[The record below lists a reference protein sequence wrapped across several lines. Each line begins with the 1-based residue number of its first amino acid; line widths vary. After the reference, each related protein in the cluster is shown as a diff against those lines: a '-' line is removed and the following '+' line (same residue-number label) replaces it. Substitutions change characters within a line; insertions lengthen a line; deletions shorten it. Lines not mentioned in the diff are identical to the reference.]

1 MNLDSTKCYNLKY
14 HSSMT
19 IPAVSVVMPAFNASS
34 HIRLAIESILDQ
46 NLNDFELII
55 VNDGSTDE
63 TRLISEAMAALDSR
77 IVIVNQDNSGIAVAI
92 NNAIQIARAPLIAR
106 MDSDDIA
113 MPNRLEKQVGYLAE
127 HLETALVSC
136 SFVPFTDPSSPSQA
150 PVHLPPDHSCIY
162 ATLAFCSPI
171 CHPGVLARR
180 EVFTRF
186 AYRPGITAEDH
197 DLWCRAIHCFR
208 FANLT
213 EPLLLYRRHEGSV
226 SMRKA
231 RRLKWST
238 LRSGLAHIARDPLAY
253 RRECEASLG
262 IDRSAYHSINWKW
275 MDRINRV
282 LGVE

>member
-1 MNLDSTKCYNLKY
+1 
-14 HSSMT
+14 MT
-19 IPAVSVVMPAFNASS
+19 IPAVSVVMPPFNASS
-34 HIRLAIESILDQ
+34 HIRSAIESILDQ

-77 IVIVNQDNSGIAVAI
+77 IVLVNQDNSGIAVAI

-113 MPNRLEKQVGYLAE
+113 MPNRLERQVGYLAE

-136 SFVPFTDPSSPSQA
+136 SFVPFTDPSAPSQA
-150 PVHLPPDHSCIY
+150 PVHLPSDHSCIY

-180 EVFTRF
+180 ELFTRF

-213 EPLLLYRRHEGSV
+213 EPLLLYRRHEGSL

-238 LRSGLAHIARDPLAY
+238 LRSGLVHIARDPLAY
-253 RRECEASLG
+253 RQACEASLG

-282 LGVE
+282 LGVQSELQTAAYL

>member
-1 MNLDSTKCYNLKY
+1 MAAPS
-14 HSSMT
+14 
-19 IPAVSVVMPAFNASS
+19 VSVVMPAFNSSS
-34 HIRLAIESILDQ
+34 HIRSAIESILNQ
-46 NLNDFELII
+46 TLLDFELIV
-55 VNDGSTDE
+55 VNDGSTDATRSICE
-63 TRLISEAMAALDSR
+63 TIASLDSR
-77 IVIVNQDNSGIAVAI
+77 VVLVNQDNSGIASAI
-92 NNAIQIARAPLIAR
+92 NSAIQIARAPLIAR

-113 MPNRLEKQVGYLAE
+113 MPNRLERQVGYLAE
-127 HLETALVSC
+127 HPETALVSC
-136 SFVPFTDPSSPSQA
+136 SFVPFSDPSEPSQA
-150 PVHLPPDHSCIY
+150 PVHLPSDHSCIY

-180 EVFTRF
+180 ELFTRF
-186 AYRPGITAEDH
+186 AYRQGITAEDH

-238 LRSGLAHIARDPLAY
+238 LRSGFVHIARDPLTY
-253 RRECEASLG
+253 RQACVGSLG
-262 IDRSAYHSINWKW
+262 VDRSAYPAINWKW

-282 LGVE
+282 LGVQ